1 MVLFLN
7 YVDSK
12 KKLEF
17 FFKYNLENWPN
28 KFTPEEGTFVLED
41 LWINL
46 WKKKTTNESFGFQF
60 SKKIGIRDELPVW
73 KKLKEPAVVF

>member
-1 MVLFLN
+1 
-7 YVDSK
+7 
-12 KKLEF
+12 
-17 FFKYNLENWPN
+17 
-28 KFTPEEGTFVLED
+28 LED